1 MAALIGLLLRV
12 LIRPRPSFADTKG
25 SMVPAKT
32 RTSRLALA
40 VSVCVLGALAL
51 FVAVDRGPSTGA
63 ETVSAQPLASQ
74 EKSILHR
81 AEQILLRACMA
92 DSGYTYVMVEEE
104 PMSFL
109 RRFPY
114 VVDDL
119 SWAREHGFGNDD
131 REEVRM
137 RAENDPNKRYFSG
150 LSAADKAKALAA
162 VNGER
167 PVGLIATSPAGVEIT
182 RSDRGC
188 TSQLEK
194 KLYRELQTWFRA
206 KTVTDGLHV
215 PRRQQVSVDP
225 RFRTALSDWAR
236 CMAERGYSFAAP
248 ARVHEAFRVRGPE
261 EISAAIAEATCARS
275 TGFASVARDLDAHYE
290 ALQGQQYGR
299 EIADRLRL
307 ERAALPLA
315 RAVVESRSR

>member
-1 MAALIGLLLRV
+1 M
-12 LIRPRPSFADTKG
+12 S
-25 SMVPAKT
+25 AKT
-32 RTSRLALA
+32 RISRLALA
-40 VSVCVLGALAL
+40 GGACLLGALTF
-51 FVAVDRGPSTGA
+51 FVAVDREPSTVD
-63 ETVSAQPLASQ
+63 ETVSVQPLTAQ

-81 AEQILLRACMA
+81 AEQVLLQACMA
-92 DSGYTYVMVEEE
+92 DSGYAYVMVEEA
-104 PMSFL
+104 PASFL

-119 SWAREHGFGNDD
+119 SWAREHGFGNDVRD
-131 REEVRM
+131 EVRQ
-137 RAENDPNKRYFSG
+137 RAENDPNKRYFGS
-150 LSAADKAKALAA
+150 LSAVDKAKALAA

-194 KLYRELQTWFRA
+194 KLYGELQTWFRA

-215 PRRQQVSVDP
+215 PRRQQVSADP
-225 RFRTALSDWAR
+225 RFQAALSNWAR
-236 CMAERGYSFAAP
+236 CMADRGYSFADP

-261 EISAAIAEATCARS
+261 EISAAITEATCAQS
-275 TGFASVARDLDAHYE
+275 TGFASVTRGLDAHYE
-290 ALQGQQYGR
+290 ALQGQRYGR

-315 RAVVESRSR
+315 RAVVESQSR

>member
-1 MAALIGLLLRV
+1 M
-12 LIRPRPSFADTKG
+12 
-25 SMVPAKT
+25 
-32 RTSRLALA
+32 
-40 VSVCVLGALAL
+40 SV
-51 FVAVDRGPSTGA
+51 
-63 ETVSAQPLASQ
+63 QPLTAQ

-81 AEQILLRACMA
+81 AEQVLLQACMA
-92 DSGYTYVMVEEE
+92 DSGYAYVMVEEE
-104 PMSFL
+104 PASFL

-119 SWAREHGFGNDD
+119 SWAREHGFGNDVRD
-131 REEVRM
+131 EVRQ
-137 RAENDPNKRYFSG
+137 RAENDPNKRYFGS

-182 RSDRGC
+182 RSDHGC
-188 TSQLEK
+188 TAQLEK
-194 KLYRELQTWFRA
+194 KLYGELQTWFRA

-215 PRRQQVSVDP
+215 PRRQLVSADP
-225 RFRTALSDWAR
+225 RFQAALSDWAR
-236 CMAERGYSFAAP
+236 CMADRGYSFADP

-261 EISAAIAEATCARS
+261 EISAAVAEATCAQS
-275 TGFASVARDLDAHYE
+275 TGFASVTRGLDAHYE
-290 ALQGQQYGR
+290 ALQGQRYGR

-315 RAVVESRSR
+315 RAVVESQSR

>member
-1 MAALIGLLLRV
+1 M
-12 LIRPRPSFADTKG
+12 S
-25 SMVPAKT
+25 AKT
-32 RTSRLALA
+32 RIRRLALA
-40 VSVCVLGALAL
+40 GSACLLGALTF
-51 FVAVDRGPSTGA
+51 FVAVDREPSTVD
-63 ETVSAQPLASQ
+63 ETVSVQPLTAQ

-81 AEQILLRACMA
+81 AEQVLLQACMA
-92 DSGYTYVMVEEE
+92 DSGYAYVMTEEE
-104 PMSFL
+104 PASFL

-119 SWAREHGFGNDD
+119 SWAREHGFGNDVRD
-131 REEVRM
+131 EVRQ
-137 RAENDPNKRYFSG
+137 RAENDPNKRYFGS

-167 PVGLIATSPAGVEIT
+167 PVGLIATSPAGVEMT

-194 KLYRELQTWFRA
+194 KLYGELQTWFRA

-215 PRRQQVSVDP
+215 PRRQLVSADP
-225 RFRTALSDWAR
+225 GFQAALSDWAR
-236 CMAERGYSFAAP
+236 CMADRGYSFADP

-261 EISAAIAEATCARS
+261 EISAAVAEATCAQS
-275 TGFASVARDLDAHYE
+275 TGFASVTRGLDAHYE
-290 ALQGQQYGR
+290 ALQGQRYGR

-315 RAVVESRSR
+315 RAVVESQSR

>member
-1 MAALIGLLLRV
+1 M
-12 LIRPRPSFADTKG
+12 
-25 SMVPAKT
+25 PAKT
-32 RTSRLALA
+32 RISRLALA
-40 VSVCVLGALAL
+40 GSACLLGALTF
-51 FVAVDRGPSTGA
+51 FVAVDREPSTVNK
-63 ETVSAQPLASQ
+63 TVSVQPLTAQ

-81 AEQILLRACMA
+81 AEQVLMQACMA
-92 DSGYTYVMVEEE
+92 DSGYAYVMVEEE
-104 PMSFL
+104 PASFL

-119 SWAREHGFGNDD
+119 SWAREHGFGNDVRD
-131 REEVRM
+131 EVRQ
-137 RAENDPNKRYFSG
+137 RAENDPNKRYFGS

-194 KLYRELQTWFRA
+194 KLYGELQTWFRA

-215 PRRQQVSVDP
+215 PRLQLVSADP
-225 RFRTALSDWAR
+225 RFQAALSDWAR
-236 CMAERGYSFAAP
+236 CMAGRGYSFADP

-261 EISAAIAEATCARS
+261 EISAAVAEATCAQS
-275 TGFASVARDLDAHYE
+275 TGFASVTRGLDAHYE
-290 ALQGQQYGR
+290 ALQGQRYGR

-315 RAVVESRSR
+315 RAVVESQSR